1 MYVALEMYDAPMD
14 LRRLRYFVVAAEELN
29 FSRAAERLHIAQ
41 PPLSA
46 QIKQL
51 ENELGVLLFD
61 RRGRGVRLTDAG
73 RVLLEEARRIFIQ
86 LEQTARIVERVGSGK
101 VGRLSLGFVPSATNE
116 VLPPVLYEFQRR
128 FPDVELYLHEMMP
141 DQVVQ
146 RLHGRQ
152 IEVGFFYLPF
162 DDSALDFKPV
172 SREPLVVA
180 LPETHPLAEE
190 PGIDLHT
197 LDSEPFV
204 LPMRYNMPGLYGQVT
219 EVCRQAGF
227 NPRAVQKDVWLMQ
240 TIVGLVASG
249 IGVALVPASL
259 RNFRRKGVVYRTVRG
274 LSPTVEMGVIWRRG
288 DSSAVLSAF
297 LEVVGEVAGLAEDKR
312 ESGGPAAL
320 HTAET

>member
-1 MYVALEMYDAPMD
+1 
-14 LRRLRYFVVAAEELN
+14 LR
-29 FSRAAERLHIAQ
+29 S
-41 PPLSA
+41 S

-61 RRGRGVRLTDAG
+61 RRGRSVRLTDAG
-73 RVLLEEARRIFIQ
+73 YVLLEEARRIFIQ

-116 VLPPVLYEFQRR
+116 VLPPVLYEFQKS
-128 FPDVELYLHEMMP
+128 FPEVELYLHEMMP

-152 IEVGFFYLPF
+152 IDVGFFYLPF
-162 DDSALDFKPV
+162 DDSALDFMPV

-180 LPETHPLAEE
+180 LPETHPLAEVPE
-190 PGIDLHT
+190 IDLGT

-204 LPMRYNMPGLYGQVT
+204 LPMRYIMPGLYGQVT
-219 EVCRQAGF
+219 EMCRQAGF
-227 NPRAVQKDVWLMQ
+227 TPRAVQKDVWLMQ

-259 RNFRRKGVVYRTVRG
+259 RNFRRKGVVYKTVRS
-274 LSPTVEMGVIWRRG
+274 LSPTVEMGVVWRRG
-288 DSSAVLSAF
+288 HSSAVLQAF
-297 LEVVGEVAGLAEDKR
+297 LDVVGEFARLAEGKR
-312 ESGGPAAL
+312 EGGGPVAL
-320 HTAET
+320 REAGT